1 MLSAGGKA
9 RLLAG
14 ALAAAMGALVA
25 CEEGDAVFNPLEDTT
40 PPVVSITSAVPSGDT
55 LRVTVQAEDFINVA
69 FVVTEIRSLD
79 QLTTEVTP
87 SGDTLILGR
96 LIGIDTTRF
105 SSRNTSVTVNTTFL
119 TFFTQPTAVQI
130 RAIAEDDQQNRGT
143 DEATIVAGGGGG
155 AGGPLGGPSVAIT
168 SPIGGQTVRENTL
181 IRVGVQV
188 SDPTGLQQLNVVLTG
203 ATTAADTIRFAT
215 FRTDIDTLLDFFV
228 PPGAAGATPPTP
240 LNIFA
245 EAINLNTISAFSQ
258 IIVQVADQIAN
269 DSIAPIV
276 SMLVTGGVQRRANE
290 PPRMEVDDS
299 LLVDV
304 VAIDQET
311 AITRVGVTLVV
322 TNSRVGG
329 TVTTTI
335 FEDNLFS
342 PAISG
347 SVPITFVITPED
359 PRLATVFTAADVP
372 DTLFFEVTAWA
383 FDGATVANCGATV
396 DPLGTS
402 NSLACDATD
411 PVQASGISGGFLERM
426 VVGGRTVGFPQGSL
440 IADAVVDTLR
450 ELLLLSDWEFG
461 IVRPFDLRNEQFVS
475 NIPVGSEPWGLA
487 IDNSQD
493 ALLVA
498 NSGGTNISLVGLGP
512 RTPGA
517 PAIVGEI
524 DRFQTQD
531 IQVYRVRL
539 AVDPLGFPVFP
550 VESFDFSDRPQFVA
564 QAANGLIL
572 FSTRPAVED
581 NQPGT
586 IREFDSVLREIR
598 FFVDYAV
605 RDPVIARGI
614 QIINADSVFA
624 VDGGERFK
632 VCDHSRLNK
641 ALASCIFANDSLGD
655 ARLQID
661 VKKIT
666 DNWDTEVLSDLVINS
681 VGLQDTTFVTA
692 SGDRQ
697 FVAFG
702 EGDTPGGLPVVPGR
716 IIIYRS
722 ASRTIT
728 NVLQVTDLTGNAA
741 ERVLGLALNNDG
753 SLGVGRGEVAFY
765 FDPTLRLLG
774 TNNDINPS
782 GVGAA
787 LHPDHSAASFTDP
800 NTRLSFLG
808 SGDAK
813 VEIVDTRFFSF
824 KRGEVLIRD
833 PIVGPLVATR
843 RLVSDPIDTAVKLYG
858 VTADGVVVIRV
869 KNSDIDPMP

>member
-105 SSRNTSVTVNTTFL
+105 SSRNTSVTVTTTFL

-130 RAIAEDDQQNRGT
+130 RAIADDDQRNRGT
-143 DEATIVAGGGGG
+143 DEATNVAGGGGG

-181 IRVGVQV
+181 IRVGVRV

-258 IIVQVADQIAN
+258 ITVQVADQIAN

-276 SMLVTGGVQRRANE
+276 SMLVTGGVQRRPSE

-299 LLVDV
+299 LLINI

-322 TNSRVGG
+322 TNARVGG
-329 TVTTTI
+329 AVTTTI

-347 SVPITFVITPED
+347 SVPITFAITPED

-383 FDGATVANCGATV
+383 FDGASVANCGATV

-411 PVQASGISGGFLERM
+411 PVQASGISGGRLERM

-531 IQVYRVRL
+531 LQVYRILGPPSVPIFIVR
-539 AVDPLGFPVFP
+539 
-550 VESFDFSDRPQFVA
+550 SFDFSDRPQFVA
-564 QAANGLIL
+564 QAANGDIL
-572 FSTRPAVED
+572 FSTRPAALD
-581 NQPGT
+581 KPGT
-586 IREFDSVLREIR
+586 IREYNPVQREIR
-598 FFVDYAV
+598 FFVSYAERAAV
-605 RDPVIARGI
+605 ASGL
-614 QIINADSVFA
+614 QIVNADSVFGL
-624 VDGGERFK
+624 GGGIGFK
-632 VCDHSRLNK
+632 VCDHHRTTKVATCISTIIDLQDAADQIANQV
-641 ALASCIFANDSLGD
+641 ALG
-655 ARLQID
+655 
-661 VKKIT
+661 
-666 DNWDTEVLSDLVINS
+666 NWDVVVFTDLVIS
-681 VGLQDTTFVTA
+681 SIGLQDTTFVTA

-697 FVAFG
+697 FIAFG
-702 EGDTPGGLPVVPGR
+702 EGDTEVLDLPGR
-716 IIIYRS
+716 IIMYRS
-722 ASRTIT
+722 ASRTVT
-728 NVLQVTDLTGNAA
+728 NVLQVTDLTGNA
-741 ERVLGLALNNDG
+741 EQKVFGLALNNDG
-753 SLGVGRGEVAFY
+753 SLGVGRGTQAFF

-782 GVGAA
+782 GVGAT

-833 PIVGPLVATR
+833 PIVGPLRATR